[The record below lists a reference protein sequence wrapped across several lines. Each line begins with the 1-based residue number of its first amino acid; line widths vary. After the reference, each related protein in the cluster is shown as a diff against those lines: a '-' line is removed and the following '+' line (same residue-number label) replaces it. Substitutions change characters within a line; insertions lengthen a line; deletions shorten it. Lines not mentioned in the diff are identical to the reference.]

1 MITELLNLFTVEQ
14 YPPNES
20 GLSEVPVEAIHAVMR
35 ERFPAGFKWEAVAAG
50 FSADGRPF
58 FVGNLTVDAD
68 GFSHTVPGS
77 ADMPVGFGI
86 AGAATAAF
94 KNACL
99 RGLGMGEGLY
109 QNRPEPVNEPRHAP
123 NNTRSVPNQT
133 YNQSRSN
140 NNGYGGGN
148 FNRPW
153 DGHVQVKN
161 GEWAGTY
168 YHDLP
173 DEVIDKWAASGVA
186 TAVKEQN
193 RRRGEGGGASPEAVG
208 TVKRGPWAPSRR

>member
-1 MITELLNLFTVEQ
+1 MISDLLNLFTVDN
-14 YPPNES
+14 YPPNDS
-20 GLSEVPVEAIHAVMR
+20 GLSEVPVEDIHAVMR
-35 ERFPAGFKWEAVAAG
+35 EKFPGGYRWEAVAAG
-50 FSADGRPF
+50 FTADGRPF
-58 FVGNLTVDAD
+58 FVGNLTVDCD
-68 GFSHTVPGS
+68 GYSHTVPGS
-77 ADMPVGFGI
+77 ADLPEGFGV

-109 QNRPEPVNEPRHAP
+109 QNRPESVNEPRHAP
-123 NNTRSVPNQT
+123 NNTRTVPNQT
-133 YNQSRSN
+133 YNKSRN
-140 NNGYGGGN
+140 GGGN

-153 DGHVQVKN
+153 DGHVPVKT
-161 GEWAGTY
+161 GDWAGTY

-173 DEVIDKWAASGVA
+173 DDVIDQWASNGVV

-193 RRRGEGGGASPEAVG
+193 RRRGGDTASPEAVG